1 MLRQIEELIGLHSI
15 QRCRRIPARCLSR
28 FYHYARTR
36 RFVSYTHYA
45 YKCSLIFNKKTHSI
59 RSVVNIDA
67 CGTTGREI
75 LFQANSREMIEA
87 YKQAPY
93 PHGTVMVCNNFMQ
106 NVY

>member
-1 MLRQIEELIGLHSI
+1 MLYLTMIIS
-15 QRCRRIPARCLSR
+15 
-28 FYHYARTR
+28 
-36 RFVSYTHYA
+36 
-45 YKCSLIFNKKTHSI
+45 NSI

-93 PHGTVMVCNNFMQ
+93 PHGTVMVM
-106 NVY
+106 

>member
-1 MLRQIEELIGLHSI
+1 M
-15 QRCRRIPARCLSR
+15 
-28 FYHYARTR
+28 FT
-36 RFVSYTHYA
+36 
-45 YKCSLIFNKKTHSI
+45 KCFSFFIKKTCSI

-93 PHGTVMVCNNFMQ
+93 PHGTVMVRNTFMHNFYQ
-106 NVY
+106 VLTLFPFLGQ